1 MYRHH
6 NVFLPIAS
14 LFICVPEQA
23 LGWFPLGLGLVM
35 EDELAPVVGCV
46 SMGSIVLAKLR
57 NRYPFFL
64 RQFEAS

>member
-35 EDELAPVVGCV
+35 EDEPHVASSSAWMRVYGIHRV
-46 SMGSIVLAKLR
+46 SQAEKSLS
-57 NRYPFFL
+57 FL
-64 RQFEAS
+64 LKAI